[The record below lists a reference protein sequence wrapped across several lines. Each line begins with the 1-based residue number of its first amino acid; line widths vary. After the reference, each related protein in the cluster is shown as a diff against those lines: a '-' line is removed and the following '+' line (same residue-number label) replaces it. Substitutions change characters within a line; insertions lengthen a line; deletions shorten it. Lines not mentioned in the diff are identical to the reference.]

1 MKVAGIFSTAITII
15 MSILLVVLTMDTA
28 ITSEITAVKDTNSPQ
43 KKASPRHTNR
53 LAGPFSPYLRQH
65 AHNPVDWF
73 PWGPEALEKARR
85 ENKPIFLSIG
95 YSTCYWCHV
104 MERVVF
110 SDEEAGRA
118 MNEHFINVKVD
129 RESRPDIDVIYMLA
143 RQLMTGQGGWPNN
156 LLLTPDMQPFYAG
169 GTLMKDQM
177 MSLVKNATIHWK
189 TQKNQIDLRAGQV
202 SMMLE
207 NYFSSRPPLQIDLSP
222 QKLADEYYMS
232 LKMTHD
238 SRYGGFGTGTK
249 FPQES
254 RLIFLLDF
262 AKMNGNSKAMEMVRN
277 TVDHMLL
284 GGVHDHVGGGFHRYA
299 TDRRWNVPHLEK
311 MLYNQ
316 GQMATV
322 LSQLYQETGE
332 ARYKRSLER
341 LLSYV
346 GRVMVSQNG
355 VFYSAL
361 DAETDAVEG
370 SYYVWNRK
378 ELKRVLSLDDY
389 SFYMSFY
396 DMAALQ
402 HFPGHKYPDGE
413 VLHRKG
419 NIQEVMKQTG
429 LLQQALFNRLDGVHE
444 KLRQAPAKR
453 KRPLRDEKSV
463 VAWNGMMIEG
473 YANAGRVLNNPAYIE
488 TAEKAVRFIL
498 KNMRSENGKLAR
510 IFMDGARHQN
520 AFLDDYAWLAKGL
533 MALYHATDNKTY
545 KDETISL
552 LRTVDRYFLDKRGG
566 GYYFTDGSERL
577 PVRVKQGDSTG
588 TLPSANTVI
597 AHVYADLYSATGAQ
611 QWKAKADSIVVAF
624 SQALT
629 ERPESYGHLI
639 YAMLRVNTEPDKKWL
654 APLTA
659 KEDAVNKTRGPE
671 ASKNKVSVHADILHE
686 QSTPLRK
693 IVKITLNIEDGWHLN
708 SNPASL
714 DFLIPTVADIQTEQ
728 PSELDITYPEGEKL
742 TTALG
747 HIDVYTGKVEITAAV
762 KAEKPIDVKKMRLLL
777 QVQTCRGDICYPPSQ
792 IALPVRDTS

>member
-1 MKVAGIFSTAITII
+1 MKIAGLFAIAITIFV
-15 MSILLVVLTMDTA
+15 SSTFVVLTMDTA
-28 ITSEITAVKDTNSPQ
+28 KASEIPAVKEPRSGKNG
-43 KKASPRHTNR
+43 SPRHTNR
-53 LAGPFSPYLRQH
+53 LAGSFSPYLRQH
-65 AHNPVDWF
+65 AHNPVDWY
-73 PWGPEALEKARR
+73 PWGEEALEKARR

-129 RESRPDIDVIYMLA
+129 RESRPDIDVVYMLA
-143 RQLMTGQGGWPNN
+143 RQMMTGQGGWPNN
-156 LLLTPDMQPFYAG
+156 LLLTPDMQPFFAS

-177 MSLVKNATIHWK
+177 LSLIKNATVHWK
-189 TQKNQIDLRAGQV
+189 TQRVQINLRAGK
-202 SMMLE
+202 MGEMLE

-222 QKLADEYYMS
+222 QRLADEYYLS
-232 LKMTHD
+232 LQMTHD

-249 FPQES
+249 FAQES
-254 RLIFLLDF
+254 QLLFLLDF
-262 AKMNGNSKAMEMVRN
+262 ASMNGNSKAMDMVRN
-277 TVDHMLL
+277 SVDHMLV

-299 TDRRWNVPHLEK
+299 TDRRWNVPHFEK

-322 LSQLYQETGE
+322 LSQLYKETGE
-332 ARYKRSLER
+332 ARYKRALER
-341 LLSYV
+341 LLAYV

-361 DAETDAVEG
+361 DAETDEVEG
-370 SYYVWNRK
+370 SYYVWNR
-378 ELKRVLSLDDY
+378 EQLKQVLGLDDY
-389 SFYMSFY
+389 SFYMSIY
-396 DMAALQ
+396 DTSALQ

-413 VLHRKG
+413 VLHREADIK
-419 NIQEVMKQTG
+419 EKMKQTG
-429 LLQQALFNRLDGVHE
+429 LSQEALFNRLDGVHE
-444 KLRQAPAKR
+444 KLRRARAKR

-473 YANAGRVLNNPAYIE
+473 YANAGRVLNNPAYIGS
-488 TAEKAVRFIL
+488 AEKAVRFIL
-498 KNMRSENGKLAR
+498 KNMRNENGKLSR
-510 IFMDGARHQN
+510 VYMDGAAHQN

-533 MALYHATDNKTY
+533 MALYRATGNKTC

-552 LRTVDRYFLDKRGG
+552 LRTVDRFFLDKRGG

-597 AHVYADLYSATGAQ
+597 AHVYTDLYSATGAQ
-611 QWKAKADSIVVAF
+611 QWKAKVDSIVAAF

-629 ERPESYGHLI
+629 ESPESYGHLI
-639 YAMLRVNTEPDKKWL
+639 FAMLRVNAEPDKKWL
-654 APLTA
+654 SPLTA
-659 KEDAVNKTRGPE
+659 KEDAASKTGWPE
-671 ASKNKVSVHADILHE
+671 ASKNKVSVHAKILQE
-686 QSTPLRK
+686 QSTPIRK
-693 IVKITLNIEDGWHLN
+693 VIKITLNIEDGWHLN

-714 DFLIPTVADIQTEQ
+714 NFLIPTVADIQTEQ
-728 PSELDITYPEGEKL
+728 PSELEITYPEGEKL
-742 TTALG
+742 KTALG
-747 HIDVYTGKVEITAAV
+747 HINVYAGKVEITAAV
-762 KAEKPIDVKKMRLLL
+762 KADKPIDVTKMRLLL

-792 IALPVRDTS
+792 IALRLKDSP